1 MKFLPS
7 IPNRFEGGAAR
18 CYWEDVKKE
27 FIGGAFLMWW
37 LIFALL
43 GVSILLSSSMVTDSK
58 IKELE
63 KRVSELENSQK
74 D

>member
-1 MKFLPS
+1 MEHNNHCFHVQYFANNTLL
-7 IPNRFEGGAAR
+7 IIE
-18 CYWEDVKKE
+18 
-27 FIGGAFLMWW
+27 IGGASLMWW

-43 GVSILLSSSMVTDSK
+43 GVSVFLASSSATDSK

-63 KRVSELENSQK
+63 RRVSELENSIK